1 MTACMRHLLNQCVT
15 TVTQNLIIETGLKPA
30 PKTLVT
36 FWLPDGQQDLDLE
49 GEDHGSDDD
58 GGHGGGRDVRE
69 VGGEERAGH
78 DYDLNET
85 KKWFNSALQ
94 HLFLPPEVK
103 GNSLLL
109 L

>member
-1 MTACMRHLLNQCVT
+1 MCHTHCPLTTGTEHLK
-15 TVTQNLIIETGLKPA
+15 IERRLKPVL
-30 PKTLVT
+30 KTLIT